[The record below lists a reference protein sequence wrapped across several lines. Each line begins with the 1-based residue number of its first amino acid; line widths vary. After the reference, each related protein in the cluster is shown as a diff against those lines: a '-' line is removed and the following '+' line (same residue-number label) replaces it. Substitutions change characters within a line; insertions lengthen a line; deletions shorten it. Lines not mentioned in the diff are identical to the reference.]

1 MEGWIMTLLL
11 AFLIGIFAG
20 LRSLTAPAMTAWAVY
35 MGWLK
40 IEGPLSLIGSFPSVV
55 ILTLLAVGELVVD
68 KLPKT
73 PNRTAPLGLI
83 ARLVTGGVSGACV
96 TAAGGQGAFLGGL
109 LGAVG
114 GVVGCF
120 GGYQA
125 RKRLVK
131 ALGAPD
137 IYVALF
143 EDIVAIAG
151 CLWVVTR

>member
-1 MEGWIMTLLL
+1 MTLLL
-11 AFLIGIFAG
+11 ALLIGIFAG
-20 LRSLTAPAMTAWAVY
+20 LRSLTAPATVAWAAHL
-35 MGWLK
+35 GWLK
-40 IEGPLSLIGSFPSVV
+40 LEGPLSFIGSLPAVV
-55 ILTLLAVGELVVD
+55 ILTLLAVGELVAD

-83 ARLVTGGVSGACV
+83 ARLVTGGVSGACI
-96 TAAGGQGAFLGGL
+96 TAAGGQGVFPGAL

-125 RKRLVK
+125 RTRLVK
-131 ALGAPD
+131 ALGTPD

-143 EDIVAIAG
+143 EDLVAVAG
-151 CLWVVTR
+151 CLWVVSRF